1 MSIQVKPNTLTLSFP
16 GISGA
21 DLLAA
26 APEIA
31 ASTGSAC
38 HAEAHAVSGILAAIG
53 CDSARARGAALIS
66 AWRELASAG

>member
-1 MSIQVKPNTLTLSFP
+1 MSIQVKPNTLNLSFP

-31 ASTGSAC
+31 ASTGDRP
-38 HAEAHAVSGILAAIG
+38 VMPKNG
-53 CDSARARGAALIS
+53 RGAAS
-66 AWRELASAG
+66 ATACCACLSVWKTRRI